1 MILRIFLV
9 LGALLGASYA
19 LLLPPLQAP
28 DEFAHFFRAYSISD
42 GSCIAP
48 KSTRIPVSIQE
59 MAAAF
64 QLDMEETQRIDSG
77 YILAFL
83 HKPLNDERRDG
94 VANEAIDVYS
104 CVPYL
109 PQAAGIG
116 AGRLF
121 KAPPAA
127 IFYLSRFANLIA
139 YLALVALALRQVPS
153 FQLPLFAVA
162 LMPMALHQAA
172 SASWDGMVFAAA
184 FFLFAYILGLVRN
197 PEIRALQPRHYAIL
211 GGAIVLAGLC
221 KTDVW
226 LASLLVLV
234 PASKFNG
241 ARRKWAVLLGVALLA
256 LLVIGGWN
264 YVNREDMARWAAALR
279 DRRQIYLSDNLAF
292 ILHHPWVFVQ
302 VSLRTWSVRGV
313 DIASQVIGR
322 LGWLAV
328 VLPSW
333 CIWVYVALLGLV
345 ALAADGLKTV
355 TQRLVCLGVAAVGIA
370 SVFVAI
376 WCAETTR
383 SYSDTVLAGSG
394 IVPGVQGR
402 YLIPFVLPLL
412 LAISGGW
419 LRIDR
424 KWLLAVVSL
433 TIFTINAVAL
443 REIHRTYYLSDAGPY
458 ENKLVRRAGNT
469 PEDGKV
475 FLVRGGKRHWII
487 FGSWID
493 KHGYKPADLMIL
505 QPEQLNSI
513 PEGKVISEQ

>member
-9 LGALLGASYA
+9 LGALLGACYA

-64 QLDMEETQRIDSG
+64 ELDLEEARRIDSG

-83 HKPLNDERRDG
+83 HKPLNDERRG
-94 VANEAIDVYS
+94 SVANEAIDVYS

-116 AGRLF
+116 VGRLF
-121 KAPPAA
+121 HAPPAA

-162 LMPMALHQAA
+162 LMPMALHQGA
-172 SASWDGMVFAAA
+172 SASWDGMVFGAA
-184 FFLFAYILGLVRN
+184 FFLFAYILGLARN
-197 PEIRALQPRHYAIL
+197 PDIRALQPRHYAIL
-211 GGAIVLAGLC
+211 GGTIVLAGLC

-264 YVNREDMARWAAALR
+264 YVNRDDMARWVAALR
-279 DRRQIYLSDNLAF
+279 DHRQIYLSDNLAF
-292 ILHHPWVFVQ
+292 ILHHPLVFIQASV
-302 VSLRTWSVRGV
+302 RTWSVKGV

-328 VLPSW
+328 MLPSW
-333 CIWVYVALLGLV
+333 CIWVYFALLGLV
-345 ALAADGLKTV
+345 ALAEDGLKAV

-383 SYSDTVLAGSG
+383 TYSDTVLSGAG

-412 LAISGGW
+412 LAISADFRIERRW
-419 LRIDR
+419 LIGI
-424 KWLLAVVSL
+424 ASV
-433 TIFTINAVAL
+433 TIFTVNAVAL
-443 REIHRTYYLSDAGPY
+443 NEIHRTYYLAGAGPY
-458 ENKLVRRAGNT
+458 ENKLVRRAGPT

-493 KHGYKPADLMIL
+493 KHGYKPDDLMIL